1 MLYNVK
7 KDKYSYVPTL
17 NGSPSMIAS
26 ARATKTRANGLN
38 IGG

>member
-1 MLYNVK
+1 MK
-7 KDKYSYVPTL
+7 REKYSYVPTL

-26 ARATKTRANGLN
+26 EMATKTRANGLN